1 MKECRVAVIGV
12 GYLGQFHAEKF
23 AQLPEAHLV
32 AVCDADRARADEI
45 AAKYHVAAAYD
56 YHELIGKVDAV
67 SIVVPTSLHHEV
79 TQFFLSHNIHVLLE
93 KPITRTVA
101 EADDLIA
108 TARAHNVI
116 LQIGHLERFNS
127 AIVALDNI
135 LDNPRFI
142 ECLRLAPFKPRV
154 TDINVVLDLMIHD
167 IEIIQSIVKSP
178 IKDIRANGAHVLSE
192 SIDIANAR
200 IEFENGCVANVSAS
214 RVSFNTERKIRIFQ
228 HDAYLSLD
236 LHNKTLG
243 IYRKGTSEMF
253 PGIPDIICDQQVF
266 DQGDALKAECKAFL
280 STILDNTPVLV
291 TGEAGRAALATAID
305 ITRIVSAQLE
315 AEPATANA

>member
-1 MKECRVAVIGV
+1 MKRCKVAVIGV
-12 GYLGQFHAEKF
+12 GYLGQYHAEKF
-23 AQLPEAHLV
+23 AKLPQAELV
-32 AVCDADRARADEI
+32 AVCDSDTQRANEI
-45 AAKYHVAAAYD
+45 AAKLSVPACYD

-67 SIVVPTSLHHEV
+67 SIVVPTSLHHEI
-79 TQFFLSHNIHVLLE
+79 THFFLRNKVHVLLE
-93 KPITRTVA
+93 KPITRTVI
-101 EADDLIA
+101 EADDLIN
-108 TARAHNVI
+108 TARDHQVI

-127 AIVALDNI
+127 AIVALENV

-142 ECLRLAPFKPRV
+142 ECVRLAPFKPRV

-167 IEIIQSIVKSP
+167 IDIIQSMVKSP
-178 IKDIRANGAHVLSE
+178 ISDIRANGAHVLSE

-253 PGIPDIICDQQVF
+253 PGIPDIISDQQVF
-266 DQGDALKAECKAFL
+266 DQGDALNDECKAFL
-280 STILDNTPVLV
+280 DSILEGKEVAV
-291 TGEAGRAALATAID
+291 TGEAGRSALATAIE
-305 ITRIVSAQLE
+305 ITRIVNEQLQCY
-315 AEPATANA
+315 A

>member
-1 MKECRVAVIGV
+1 MKQCRVAVIGV

-23 AQLPEAHLV
+23 SKLPNAELV
-32 AVCDADRARADEI
+32 AVCDADSKRADEI
-45 AAKYHVAAAYD
+45 AAKLQVSAYYD

-79 TQFFLSHNIHVLLE
+79 THFFLRNKVHVLLE
-93 KPITRTVA
+93 KPITRTVS
-101 EADDLIA
+101 EADDLIN
-108 TARAHNVI
+108 TARDNQVI

-127 AIVALDNI
+127 AIVALDNV

-167 IEIIQSIVKSP
+167 IDIIQSMVKSS
-178 IKDIRANGAHVLSE
+178 IKDIRANGAEVLSE
-192 SIDIANAR
+192 RIDIANAR

-236 LHNKTLG
+236 LHNKTLAT
-243 IYRKGTSEMF
+243 YRKGISEMF
-253 PGIPDIICDQQVF
+253 PGIPDIVCDQQVF
-266 DQGDALKAECKAFL
+266 DQGDALNEECIAFL
-280 STILDNTPVLV
+280 SSILDGKPVLV
-291 TGEAGRAALATAID
+291 TGDAGRAALATAID
-305 ITRIVSAQLE
+305 ITRIVSSQLE
-315 AEPATANA
+315 SNA